1 MVATNFKFIS
11 MKYINN
17 IAVYATLIFAVK
29 KMFFDDYLDL
39 GVVDEYYGIVF
50 FILLLVL
57 MSCRIFNKKK
67 NEK

>member
-57 MSCRIFNKKK
+57 MSCIIFNKKR
-67 NEK
+67 NEE

>member
-50 FILLLVL
+50 LILLLVL
-57 MSCRIFNKKK
+57 MSCRIFNKKR
-67 NEK
+67 NEE

>member
-1 MVATNFKFIS
+1 

-57 MSCRIFNKKK
+57 MSCRIFNKKR
-67 NEK
+67 NESGRRLVSC